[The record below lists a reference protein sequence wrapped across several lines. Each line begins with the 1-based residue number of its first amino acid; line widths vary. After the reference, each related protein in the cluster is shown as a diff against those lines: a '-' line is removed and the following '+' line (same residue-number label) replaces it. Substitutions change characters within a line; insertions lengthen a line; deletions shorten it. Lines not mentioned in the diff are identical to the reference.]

1 MKQQQITAF
10 YLFSFSCFQLATMI
24 IYIYDCL
31 NGGTDLKINFRE
43 KCTRNLSHLLILCLC
58 SATLLLSGC
67 KNNSELDNY
76 KANMNQFFENM
87 KVYDEVNNLAQ
98 AIKESKEYIE
108 YRDIR
113 KEVFADLE
121 LKNKVEEFEKIRY
134 EEQLLAMQGEKTSE
148 EKMAKLQELYTI
160 LVQNDKVKEYFDKE
174 VRFNV
179 MMADVNKTIGEA
191 IKDVIQ

>member
-1 MKQQQITAF
+1 
-10 YLFSFSCFQLATMI
+10 
-24 IYIYDCL
+24 
-31 NGGTDLKINFRE
+31 
-43 KCTRNLSHLLILCLC
+43 
-58 SATLLLSGC
+58 
-67 KNNSELDNY
+67 
-76 KANMNQFFENM
+76 M

-98 AIKESKEYIE
+98 AIKESKEYLE

-113 KEVFADLE
+113 KEVFADVE

-148 EKMAKLQELYTI
+148 EKMTKLQELYTI